1 MKKGLDPEMEEH
13 DDRITFKSD
22 LAHDVQS
29 MLAEFSRDRKDQ
41 AEKSR
46 IERKA
51 FIFDIKDQVA
61 RLRKSM
67 PKEEEE
73 VLETIIKVS
82 EPAAPTE
89 EPAIDI
95 VPEHSRTAEP
105 EPAMTKTAEP
115 ATIKKTK
122 SIGVK
127 SPVPAIDATAEPTIT
142 KTPKPATIKKTKS
155 IGVKS
160 PVPAIDAT
168 AEPTITKTPKPF
180 IVKEAKSATA
190 KKKK

>member
-115 ATIKKTK
+115 AAPTEE
-122 SIGVK
+122 
-127 SPVPAIDATAEPTIT
+127 PAIDIAPEHSRTTEPEPAMTKTAE
-142 KTPKPATIKKTKS
+142 PATIKKTKS